1 MLWQRAYTTL
11 SLRTRNKMKTE
22 VKIGIVGVIAL
33 VALFLGIN
41 FLKGVNL
48 FSSSETYYIVFSNT
62 KGLTRSSSV
71 YADGYK
77 VGIVSDLRIPK
88 GSSAQLDE
96 AVLGGCT
103 LNMLLATNLTEAYHP
118 GDTIEGSDV
127 NGLMAKVGGMVPQLE
142 EVVAKVDTLVATLN
156 TLLSNPNLPLI
167 IQNAELITENL
178 NKSTQQLNTLLR
190 NDIPQMTGTFTKAG
204 EGVNNLTDK
213 MNQLDLQATL
223 DNVNQTIS
231 SVHDMMEQ
239 MQSPKG
245 TLGKLMNDPS
255 VYDNLNHT
263 VQSADSLVSDLKAQ
277 VRFLSVKCD
286 ISPFL
291 CPRQSHIEKAF
302 YSGSPTD

>member
-1 MLWQRAYTTL
+1 
-11 SLRTRNKMKTE
+11 MKTE
-22 VKIGIVGVIAL
+22 VKIGITGVIAI
-33 VALFLGIN
+33 VALFLGIK

-48 FSSSETYYIVFSNT
+48 FSTSETYYIVFSNT
-62 KGLTRSSSV
+62 KGLTKSSAV

-77 VGIVSDLRIPK
+77 VGIVSGIDYDFRHPGKVVVEISTDKGLRIPK

-103 LNMLLATNLTEAYHP
+103 LNMLLATNLREAYQP
-118 GDTIEGSDV
+118 GDTIVGSDV
-127 NGLMAKVGGMVPQLE
+127 SGLMAKVGGMVPQLE

-167 IQNAELITENL
+167 MQNAELITENL

-190 NDIPQMTGTFTKAG
+190 NDIPQMTSTFTKAG
-204 EGVNNLTDK
+204 ENVTTLTDK

-223 DNVNQTIS
+223 ENVNQTIS

-255 VYDNLNHT
+255 IYDNLNHT
-263 VQSADSLVSDLKAQ
+263 VQSADSLVSDLKAHPKRY
-277 VRFLSVKCD
+277 VHFSVFGKKD
-286 ISPFL
+286 
-291 CPRQSHIEKAF
+291 K
-302 YSGSPTD
+302 

>member
-1 MLWQRAYTTL
+1 MR
-11 SLRTRNKMKTE
+11 TE
-22 VKIGIVGVIAL
+22 VKIGITGVVAL

-48 FSSSETYYIVFSNT
+48 FSTSEKYYISFTNT
-62 KGLTRSSSV
+62 KGLTKSSAV

-77 VGIVSDLRIPK
+77 VGIVSNIEYDYNHPGEVVVEISTDKGLRIPK

-103 LNMLLATNLTEAYHP
+103 LNMLLATNLREAYHP
-118 GDTIEGSDV
+118 GDTIKGSDV

-142 EVVAKVDTLVATLN
+142 EVVAKIDTLVAALN
-156 TLLSNPNLPLI
+156 TLVSDPNLPLI

-178 NKSTQQLNTLLR
+178 NKSSEQLNTLLR
-190 NDIPQMTGTFTKAG
+190 NDIPKMTGTFTKAG
-204 EGVNNLTDK
+204 ENVSTLTDK

-223 DNVNQTIS
+223 ENVNQTIT
-231 SVHDMMEQ
+231 SVHNMMDQ

-255 VYDNLNHT
+255 VYDNLNRT
-263 VQSADSLVSDLKAQ
+263 VQSADSLVTDLKANPKRY
-277 VRFLSVKCD
+277 VHFSVFGGK
-286 ISPFL
+286 
-291 CPRQSHIEKAF
+291 EKK
-302 YSGSPTD
+302 

>member
-1 MLWQRAYTTL
+1 
-11 SLRTRNKMKTE
+11 MKTE
-22 VKIGIVGVIAL
+22 VKIGIVGVVAI
-33 VALFLGIN
+33 VALFLGIK

-48 FSSSETYYIVFSNT
+48 FSNSETYYISFSNT
-62 KGLTRSSSV
+62 KGLTKSSAV

-77 VGIVSDLRIPK
+77 VGIVSDIHYDFHHPGKVVVKISTDKGLRIPK

-118 GDTIEGSDV
+118 GDTIMGSDV
-127 NGLMAKVGGMVPQLE
+127 SGLMAKVGGMVPQLE
-142 EVVAKVDTLVATLN
+142 QVVAKVDTLVATLN

-178 NKSTQQLNTLLR
+178 NKSTEQLNTLLR
-190 NDIPQMTGTFTKAG
+190 GDIPQMTGTFTKAG
-204 EGVNNLTDK
+204 ENVATLTDK

-223 DNVNQTIS
+223 ENVNQTIS
-231 SVHDMMEQ
+231 SVHSMMEQ

-255 VYDNLNHT
+255 VYDNLNRT
-263 VQSADSLVSDLKAQ
+263 VQSADSLVTDLKAHPKRY
-277 VRFLSVKCD
+277 VHFSVFGKKEG
-286 ISPFL
+286 
-291 CPRQSHIEKAF
+291 H
-302 YSGSPTD
+302 

>member
-1 MLWQRAYTTL
+1 
-11 SLRTRNKMKTE
+11 MKTE
-22 VKIGIVGVIAL
+22 VKIGITGVVAI

-48 FSSSETYYIVFSNT
+48 FSSSEKYYIVFSNT
-62 KGLTRSSSV
+62 KGLTKSSSV

-77 VGIVSDLRIPK
+77 VGIVSDIDYDFRHPGKVVVEISTDKGLRIPK

-103 LNMLLATNLTEAYHP
+103 LNMLLATNLREAYHP

-142 EVVAKVDTLVATLN
+142 EVVAKVDTLVTTLN

-178 NKSTQQLNTLLR
+178 NKSTNQLNTLLR

-204 EGVNNLTDK
+204 ENVATLTDK
-213 MNQLDLQATL
+213 MNQLDIQATL
-223 DNVNQTIS
+223 ESVNQTIG
-231 SVHDMMEQ
+231 SVHNMMEQ
-239 MQSPKG
+239 MQSPNG

-255 VYDNLNHT
+255 VFDNLNHT
-263 VQSADSLVSDLKAQ
+263 VQSADSLVSDLKAHPKRY
-277 VRFLSVKCD
+277 VHFSVFGKK
-286 ISPFL
+286 
-291 CPRQSHIEKAF
+291 EGK
-302 YSGSPTD
+302 

>member
-1 MLWQRAYTTL
+1 
-11 SLRTRNKMKTE
+11 
-22 VKIGIVGVIAL
+22 
-33 VALFLGIN
+33 
-41 FLKGVNL
+41 L
-48 FSSSETYYIVFSNT
+48 FSSSEKYYIVFSNT
-62 KGLTRSSSV
+62 KGLTKSSSV

-77 VGIVSDLRIPK
+77 VGIVSDIEYDFRHPGKVVVEISTDKGLRIPK

-103 LNMLLATNLTEAYHP
+103 LNMLLATNLREAYHP

-178 NKSTQQLNTLLR
+178 NKSTNQLNTLLR

-204 EGVNNLTDK
+204 ENVATLTDK
-213 MNQLDLQATL
+213 MNQLDIQATL
-223 DNVNQTIS
+223 ESVNQTIG
-231 SVHDMMEQ
+231 SVHSMMEQ
-239 MQSPKG
+239 MQSPNG

-255 VYDNLNHT
+255 VFDNLNHT
-263 VQSADSLVSDLKAQ
+263 VQSADSLVSDLKAHPKRY
-277 VRFLSVKCD
+277 VHFSVFGKK
-286 ISPFL
+286 
-291 CPRQSHIEKAF
+291 EGK
-302 YSGSPTD
+302 

>member
-1 MLWQRAYTTL
+1 
-11 SLRTRNKMKTE
+11 MKTE
-22 VKIGIVGVIAL
+22 VKIGITGVIAI

-48 FSSSETYYIVFSNT
+48 FSSSEKYYIAFSNT
-62 KGLTRSSSV
+62 KGLTKSRSV
-71 YADGYK
+71 YAEGFK
-77 VGIVSDLRIPK
+77 VGIVSDIDYDFRHPGKVVVEISTDKGLRIPK

-103 LNMLLATNLTEAYHP
+103 LNMLLATNLREAYHP

-127 NGLMAKVGGMVPQLE
+127 NGLMAKVGDVMPQLE

-156 TLLSNPNLPLI
+156 TLISNPNLPLI

-178 NKSTQQLNTLLR
+178 NKSTSQLNTLLR

-204 EGVNNLTDK
+204 ENVSALTDK
-213 MNQLDLQATL
+213 MNQLDMQATL

-231 SVHDMMEQ
+231 SVHNMMEQ

-255 VYDNLNHT
+255 VFDNLNHT
-263 VQSADSLVSDLKAQ
+263 VQSADSLVSDLKAHPKRY
-277 VRFLSVKCD
+277 VHFSVFGKK
-286 ISPFL
+286 
-291 CPRQSHIEKAF
+291 EGK
-302 YSGSPTD
+302 

>member
-1 MLWQRAYTTL
+1 
-11 SLRTRNKMKTE
+11 MKTE
-22 VKIGIVGVIAL
+22 VKIGITGVIAI
-33 VALFLGIN
+33 VALFLGIK

-48 FSSSETYYIVFSNT
+48 FSTSETYYIVFSNT
-62 KGLTRSSSV
+62 KGLTKSSAV

-77 VGIVSDLRIPK
+77 VGIVSGINYDFRHPGKVVVEISTDKGLRIPK

-103 LNMLLATNLTEAYHP
+103 LNMLLATNLREAYQP
-118 GDTIEGSDV
+118 GDTIVGSDV
-127 NGLMAKVGGMVPQLE
+127 SGLMAKVGGMVPQLE

-190 NDIPQMTGTFTKAG
+190 NDIPQMTSTFTKAG
-204 EGVNNLTDK
+204 ENVTTLTDK

-223 DNVNQTIS
+223 ENVNQTIS

-255 VYDNLNHT
+255 IYDNLNHT
-263 VQSADSLVSDLKAQ
+263 VQSADSLVSDLKAHPKRY
-277 VRFLSVKCD
+277 VHFSVFGKK
-286 ISPFL
+286 
-291 CPRQSHIEKAF
+291 EKK
-302 YSGSPTD
+302 

>member
-1 MLWQRAYTTL
+1 
-11 SLRTRNKMKTE
+11 MKTE
-22 VKIGIVGVIAL
+22 VKIGITGVIAI

-48 FSSSETYYIVFSNT
+48 FSTSETYYIVFSNT
-62 KGLTRSSSV
+62 KGLTKSSAV

-77 VGIVSDLRIPK
+77 VGIVSGINYDFRHPGKVVVQISTDKGLLIPK

-103 LNMLLATNLTEAYHP
+103 LNMLLATNLREAYQP
-118 GDTIEGSDV
+118 GDTIVGSDV
-127 NGLMAKVGGMVPQLE
+127 SGLMAKVGGMVPQLE

-167 IQNAELITENL
+167 MQNAELITENL

-190 NDIPQMTGTFTKAG
+190 NDIPKMTSTFTKAG
-204 EGVNNLTDK
+204 ENVTTLTDK

-223 DNVNQTIS
+223 ENVNQTIS

-255 VYDNLNHT
+255 IYDNLNHT
-263 VQSADSLVSDLKAQ
+263 VQSADSLVSDLKAHPKRY
-277 VRFLSVKCD
+277 VHFSVFGKKD
-286 ISPFL
+286 
-291 CPRQSHIEKAF
+291 K
-302 YSGSPTD
+302 

>member
-1 MLWQRAYTTL
+1 
-11 SLRTRNKMKTE
+11 MKTE
-22 VKIGIVGVIAL
+22 VKIGFVGVIAL

-62 KGLTRSSSV
+62 KGLTKSSSV

-77 VGIVSDLRIPK
+77 VGIVSDINYDFRHPGKVVVKISTDKGLRIPK

-178 NKSTQQLNTLLR
+178 NKSTEQLNTLLR
-190 NDIPQMTGTFTKAG
+190 NDIPKMTGTFTKAG
-204 EGVNNLTDK
+204 ENVTTLTDK

-223 DNVNQTIS
+223 ENVNQTIS

-245 TLGKLMNDPS
+245 TLGKLMSDPS
-255 VYDNLNHT
+255 IYDNLNHT
-263 VQSADSLVSDLKAQ
+263 VQSADSLVSDLKAHPKRY
-277 VRFLSVKCD
+277 VHFSVFGKK
-286 ISPFL
+286 
-291 CPRQSHIEKAF
+291 EGK
-302 YSGSPTD
+302 

>member
-1 MLWQRAYTTL
+1 
-11 SLRTRNKMKTE
+11 MKTE
-22 VKIGIVGVIAL
+22 VKIGITGVVAI

-48 FSSSETYYIVFSNT
+48 FSSSEKYYIVFSNT
-62 KGLTRSSSV
+62 KGLTKSSSV

-77 VGIVSDLRIPK
+77 VGIVSDIDYNFRHPGKVVVEISTDKGLRIPK

-103 LNMLLATNLTEAYHP
+103 LNMLLATNLREAYHP

-178 NKSTQQLNTLLR
+178 NKSTNQLNTLLR

-204 EGVNNLTDK
+204 ENVATLTDK
-213 MNQLDLQATL
+213 MNQLDIQATL
-223 DNVNQTIS
+223 ESVNQTIG
-231 SVHDMMEQ
+231 SVHNMMEQ
-239 MQSPKG
+239 MQSPNG

-255 VYDNLNHT
+255 VFDNLNHT
-263 VQSADSLVSDLKAQ
+263 VQSADSLVSDLKAHPKRY
-277 VRFLSVKCD
+277 VHFSVFGKK
-286 ISPFL
+286 
-291 CPRQSHIEKAF
+291 EGK
-302 YSGSPTD
+302 

>member
-1 MLWQRAYTTL
+1 
-11 SLRTRNKMKTE
+11 MKTE
-22 VKIGIVGVIAL
+22 VKIGLVGVIAL

-48 FSSSETYYIVFSNT
+48 FSTSEKYYITFANA
-62 KGLTRSSSV
+62 KGLTKSSAV

-77 VGIVSDLRIPK
+77 VGIVSNIKYDFNHLGEVIVEISTDKGLRIPK

-96 AVLGGCT
+96 AILGGCT
-103 LNMLLATNLTEAYHP
+103 LNLLLATNPTKAYHS
-118 GDTIEGSDV
+118 GDTIKGNDV
-127 NGLMAKVGGMVPQLE
+127 NGLMAKVGDMVPQLE
-142 EVVAKVDTLVATLN
+142 QVVAKVDTLVATLN

-167 IQNAELITENL
+167 IQNAELVTENL
-178 NKSTQQLNTLLR
+178 NKSSEQLNTLLR

-204 EGVNNLTDK
+204 ENVVMLTDK

-231 SVHDMMEQ
+231 SVHATMEQ
-239 MQSPKG
+239 IKNPNG

-263 VQSADSLVSDLKAQ
+263 IQSADSLVSDLKAHPKRY
-277 VRFLSVKCD
+277 VHFSVFGKK
-286 ISPFL
+286 
-291 CPRQSHIEKAF
+291 EGK
-302 YSGSPTD
+302 

>member
-1 MLWQRAYTTL
+1 
-11 SLRTRNKMKTE
+11 MKTE
-22 VKIGIVGVIAL
+22 VKIGITGVIAI
-33 VALFLGIN
+33 VALFLGIK
-41 FLKGVNL
+41 FLKCVNL
-48 FSSSETYYIVFSNT
+48 FSTSETYYIVFSNT
-62 KGLTRSSSV
+62 KGLTKSSAV

-77 VGIVSDLRIPK
+77 VGIVSGINYDFRHPGKVVVEISTDKGLRIPK

-103 LNMLLATNLTEAYHP
+103 LNMLLATNLREAYQP
-118 GDTIEGSDV
+118 GDTIVGSDV
-127 NGLMAKVGGMVPQLE
+127 SGLMAKVGGMVPQLE

-190 NDIPQMTGTFTKAG
+190 NDIPQMTSTFTKAG
-204 EGVNNLTDK
+204 ENVTTLTDK

-223 DNVNQTIS
+223 ENVNQTIS

-255 VYDNLNHT
+255 IYDNLNHT
-263 VQSADSLVSDLKAQ
+263 VQSADSLVSDLKAHPKRY
-277 VRFLSVKCD
+277 VHFSVFGKKD
-286 ISPFL
+286 
-291 CPRQSHIEKAF
+291 K
-302 YSGSPTD
+302 

>member
-1 MLWQRAYTTL
+1 
-11 SLRTRNKMKTE
+11 MKTE
-22 VKIGIVGVIAL
+22 VKIGITGVVAI

-48 FSSSETYYIVFSNT
+48 FSSSEKYYIVFSNT
-62 KGLTRSSSV
+62 KGLTKSSSV

-77 VGIVSDLRIPK
+77 VGIVSDIEYDFRHPGKVVVEISTDKGLRIPK

-103 LNMLLATNLTEAYHP
+103 LNMLLATNLREAYHP

-142 EVVAKVDTLVATLN
+142 EVVAKVDTLVTTLN

-178 NKSTQQLNTLLR
+178 NKSTNQLNTLLR

-204 EGVNNLTDK
+204 ENVATLTDK
-213 MNQLDLQATL
+213 MNQLDIQATL
-223 DNVNQTIS
+223 ESVNQTIG
-231 SVHDMMEQ
+231 SVHNMMEQ
-239 MQSPKG
+239 MQSPNG

-255 VYDNLNHT
+255 VFDNLNHT
-263 VQSADSLVSDLKAQ
+263 VQSADSLVSDLKAHPKRY
-277 VRFLSVKCD
+277 VHFSVFGKK
-286 ISPFL
+286 
-291 CPRQSHIEKAF
+291 EGK
-302 YSGSPTD
+302 